1 MAKNCLDSAFDK
13 ILFREKIKSSWSNFS
28 PTFHNYPD
36 THRQK
41 NKKASMDSDS
51 APENTNE
58 GVLQS
63 SSEESESNFSNDQH
77 EQNLRYIRRRL
88 KNQKEKTFISKPVTL
103 LEIMLHNKNWTH
115 QDMIENIA
123 TH

>member
-1 MAKNCLDSAFDK
+1 
-13 ILFREKIKSSWSNFS
+13 
-28 PTFHNYPD
+28 
-36 THRQK
+36 
-41 NKKASMDSDS
+41 MDSDS

-63 SSEESESNFSNDQH
+63 SSEESESNFSNDQPDGT
-77 EQNLRYIRRRL
+77 RRL
-88 KNQKEKTFISKPVTL
+88 KNRKEKTFSKHVTL
-103 LEIMLHNKNWTH
+103 LEIMLHNKNWTR

>member
-1 MAKNCLDSAFDK
+1 
-13 ILFREKIKSSWSNFS
+13 
-28 PTFHNYPD
+28 
-36 THRQK
+36 
-41 NKKASMDSDS
+41 MDSDS